1 MKKKILA
8 VAAAVVLLAACFFIY
23 RIWNARKAASSAVE
37 AYNAAAQEYNDAISP
52 YNEAAAGIADE
63 NTKLQTALDSADAV
77 LKKGGEAYE
86 PDTQK
91 KLEKAVKKA
100 RKSLTEAPVL
110 IDPFEIRTVPAV
122 FSTKELALLQD
133 EAETARE
140 MAEDAK
146 GKIPAVPEVP
156 DFSEEINEVG
166 TAQKNYENSIRMLAN
181 ITKPSDRFVKERLER
196 IKTVIQAE
204 AVTPEND
211 PNGLLG
217 KKDGYIGCVYFLD
230 ESVDQSLL
238 PKEAFS
244 KKEKK
249 EKKDTADEAMSAD
262 TAATVSEAASADT
275 AGTEAEAASSDRA
288 GTEAEAASADTAGTE
303 AEASS
308 ADTAGTETEAEASS
322 ADTAGT
328 EAEAASS
335 DRAGTE
341 TEAEESSADTA
352 AAAAEAVPAARENGA
367 DVVMIGTAGGGA
379 VEVFAS
385 REEAEKRAEYISFF
399 EGSVMDAGS
408 CTVEGTCLI
417 RTSKYLSGDQQE
429 KLTKKIRE
437 ALLAVDD

>member
-91 KLEKAVKKA
+91 KLEKAVEKA

-146 GKIPAVPEVP
+146 GKIPALPEVP

-181 ITKPSDRFVKERLER
+181 ITKPSDQFVKERLGR

-262 TAATVSEAASADT
+262 TAATVSEATSADT

-288 GTEAEAASADTAGTE
+288 GTEAQAASADTAGTQ
-303 AEASS
+303 AQAAS
-308 ADTAGTETEAEASS
+308 ADMAGTQAQATS

-341 TEAEESSADTA
+341 TEAEASSADTA
-352 AAAAEAVPAARENGA
+352 AAAAEAVPAAREGAA

>member
-166 TAQKNYENSIRMLAN
+166 AAQKNYENSIRMLAN
-181 ITKPSDRFVKERLER
+181 ITKPSDRFVKERLKR
-196 IKTVIQAE
+196 VKTVIQAE

-262 TAATVSEAASADT
+262 TAATVSEAT
-275 AGTEAEAASSDRA
+275 
-288 GTEAEAASADTAGTE
+288 
-303 AEASS
+303 
-308 ADTAGTETEAEASS
+308 S

-341 TEAEESSADTA
+341 TEAEASSADTA
-352 AAAAEAVPAARENGA
+352 AAAAEAVPAAREGAA

-379 VEVFAS
+379 VEVFSS

-399 EGSVMDAGS
+399 QGSVMDAGS

>member
-181 ITKPSDRFVKERLER
+181 ITKPSDRFVKERLGR

-262 TAATVSEAASADT
+262 TAATVSEAT
-275 AGTEAEAASSDRA
+275 
-288 GTEAEAASADTAGTE
+288 
-303 AEASS
+303 
-308 ADTAGTETEAEASS
+308 S

-341 TEAEESSADTA
+341 TEAEASSADTA

-379 VEVFAS
+379 VEVFSS

-399 EGSVMDAGS
+399 QGSVMDAGS

>member
-122 FSTKELALLQD
+122 FSTKELVLLQD

-181 ITKPSDRFVKERLER
+181 ITKPSDRFVKERLGR

-238 PKEAFS
+238 PKVAFS
-244 KKEKK
+244 KKEKKEKK

-262 TAATVSEAASADT
+262 TAATVSEAT
-275 AGTEAEAASSDRA
+275 
-288 GTEAEAASADTAGTE
+288 
-303 AEASS
+303 
-308 ADTAGTETEAEASS
+308 S

-341 TEAEESSADTA
+341 TEAEASSADTA

>member
-100 RKSLTEAPVL
+100 RKSLMEAPVL

-181 ITKPSDRFVKERLER
+181 ITKPSDRFVKERLGR

-262 TAATVSEAASADT
+262 TAATVSEAT
-275 AGTEAEAASSDRA
+275 
-288 GTEAEAASADTAGTE
+288 
-303 AEASS
+303 
-308 ADTAGTETEAEASS
+308 S

-341 TEAEESSADTA
+341 TEAEASSADTA
-352 AAAAEAVPAARENGA
+352 AAAAEAAPAARENGA

>member
-91 KLEKAVKKA
+91 KLEKAVEKA

-181 ITKPSDRFVKERLER
+181 ITKPSDRFVKERLGR

-262 TAATVSEAASADT
+262 TAATVSEATSADT
-275 AGTEAEAASSDRA
+275 AGTEAEAA
-288 GTEAEAASADTAGTE
+288 
-303 AEASS
+303 
-308 ADTAGTETEAEASS
+308 S

-341 TEAEESSADTA
+341 TEAEASSADTA
-352 AAAAEAVPAARENGA
+352 AAAAEAAPAEREGAA

-379 VEVFAS
+379 VEVFSS

-399 EGSVMDAGS
+399 QGSVMDAGS

>member
-91 KLEKAVKKA
+91 KLEKAIKKA

-181 ITKPSDRFVKERLER
+181 ITKPSDRFVKERLGR

-262 TAATVSEAASADT
+262 TAATVSEATSADT
-275 AGTEAEAASSDRA
+275 AGTEAEAA
-288 GTEAEAASADTAGTE
+288 
-303 AEASS
+303 S

-322 ADTAGT
+322 ADTA
-328 EAEAASS
+328 
-335 DRAGTE
+335 
-341 TEAEESSADTA
+341 
-352 AAAAEAVPAARENGA
+352 AAAAEAVPAAREGA
-367 DVVMIGTAGGGA
+367 TDVVMIGTAGGGA

>member
-146 GKIPAVPEVP
+146 GKIPALPEVP

-181 ITKPSDRFVKERLER
+181 ITKPSDRFVKERLGR

-249 EKKDTADEAMSAD
+249 DTADEAASSDVAG
-262 TAATVSEAASADT
+262 TEAEAASADT
-275 AGTEAEAASSDRA
+275 AGTEAEAAS
-288 GTEAEAASADTAGTE
+288 ADTAGTETE

-322 ADTAGT
+322 ADTA
-328 EAEAASS
+328 
-335 DRAGTE
+335 
-341 TEAEESSADTA
+341 
-352 AAAAEAVPAARENGA
+352 AAAAEAVPAAREGAA

-379 VEVFAS
+379 VEVFSS

-399 EGSVMDAGS
+399 QGSVMDAGS

>member
-63 NTKLQTALDSADAV
+63 NTKLQTALGSADAV

-262 TAATVSEAASADT
+262 TAATVSEATSADK
-275 AGTEAEAASSDRA
+275 
-288 GTEAEAASADTAGTE
+288 
-303 AEASS
+303 
-308 ADTAGTETEAEASS
+308 
-322 ADTAGT
+322 AGT

-341 TEAEESSADTA
+341 TEAEASSADTA
-352 AAAAEAVPAARENGA
+352 AAAAEAVPAEREGAA

-379 VEVFAS
+379 VEVFSS

-399 EGSVMDAGS
+399 QGSVMDAGS

>member
-181 ITKPSDRFVKERLER
+181 ITKPSDRFVKERLGR

-262 TAATVSEAASADT
+262 TAATVSEATSADT
-275 AGTEAEAASSDRA
+275 AGTEAEAA
-288 GTEAEAASADTAGTE
+288 
-303 AEASS
+303 
-308 ADTAGTETEAEASS
+308 S

-341 TEAEESSADTA
+341 TEAEASSADTA
-352 AAAAEAVPAARENGA
+352 AAAAEAAPAEREGAA

-379 VEVFAS
+379 VEVFSS

-399 EGSVMDAGS
+399 QGSVMDAGS

>member
-181 ITKPSDRFVKERLER
+181 ITKPSDRFVKERLGR

-262 TAATVSEAASADT
+262 TAATVSEAT
-275 AGTEAEAASSDRA
+275 
-288 GTEAEAASADTAGTE
+288 SADTAGTE

-308 ADTAGTETEAEASS
+308 ADTAGTEAEAAS

-328 EAEAASS
+328 EAEVASS

-341 TEAEESSADTA
+341 TEAEASSADTA
-352 AAAAEAVPAARENGA
+352 AAAAEAVPAEREGAA

-379 VEVFAS
+379 VEVFSS

-399 EGSVMDAGS
+399 QGSVMDAGS

>member
-8 VAAAVVLLAACFFIY
+8 VAAAVVLLAVCFFIY

-63 NTKLQTALDSADAV
+63 NTKLQTALDSAEAV

-91 KLEKAVKKA
+91 KLEKAVEKA
-100 RKSLTEAPVL
+100 RKALAEAPVL

-122 FSTKELALLQD
+122 FSTKELALLQH

-140 MAEDAK
+140 MAEEAK
-146 GKIPAVPEVP
+146 GKIPAIPEVP

-217 KKDGYIGCVYFLD
+217 KKEGYIGCVYFLD
-230 ESVDQSLL
+230 ESIDQSLL

-249 EKKDTADEAMSAD
+249 EKKDTADEA
-262 TAATVSEAASADT
+262 
-275 AGTEAEAASSDRA
+275 ASSDTT
-288 GTEAEAASADTAGTE
+288 GTEAEAASADR
-303 AEASS
+303 
-308 ADTAGTETEAEASS
+308 
-322 ADTAGT
+322 AGT

-341 TEAEESSADTA
+341 TEAEASSADTA
-352 AAAAEAVPAARENGA
+352 AAAAEAATAAREGAA

-379 VEVFAS
+379 VEVFSS

-399 EGSVMDAGS
+399 QGSVMDAGS

>member
-166 TAQKNYENSIRMLAN
+166 AAQKNYENSIRMLAN
-181 ITKPSDRFVKERLER
+181 ITKPSDRFVKERLKR
-196 IKTVIQAE
+196 VKTVIQAE

-262 TAATVSEAASADT
+262 TAATVSEAT
-275 AGTEAEAASSDRA
+275 
-288 GTEAEAASADTAGTE
+288 
-303 AEASS
+303 
-308 ADTAGTETEAEASS
+308 S

-341 TEAEESSADTA
+341 TEAEASSADTA

>member
-91 KLEKAVKKA
+91 KLEKAVEKA

-181 ITKPSDRFVKERLER
+181 ITKPSDRFVKERLGR

-249 EKKDTADEAMSAD
+249 DTADEAASSDVAG
-262 TAATVSEAASADT
+262 TEAEAASADT
-275 AGTEAEAASSDRA
+275 AGTEAEAAS
-288 GTEAEAASADTAGTE
+288 ADTAGTETE

-322 ADTAGT
+322 ADTA
-328 EAEAASS
+328 
-335 DRAGTE
+335 
-341 TEAEESSADTA
+341 
-352 AAAAEAVPAARENGA
+352 AAAAEAVPAAREGAA
-367 DVVMIGTAGGGA
+367 DVVIIGTAGGGA

>member
-181 ITKPSDRFVKERLER
+181 ITKPSDRFVKERLGR

-238 PKEAFS
+238 PKVAFS

-262 TAATVSEAASADT
+262 TAATVSEAT
-275 AGTEAEAASSDRA
+275 
-288 GTEAEAASADTAGTE
+288 
-303 AEASS
+303 
-308 ADTAGTETEAEASS
+308 S

-341 TEAEESSADTA
+341 TEAEASSADTA
-352 AAAAEAVPAARENGA
+352 AAAAEAVPAAREGAA

>member
-181 ITKPSDRFVKERLER
+181 ITKPSDRFVKERLGR

-262 TAATVSEAASADT
+262 TAATVSEATSADK
-275 AGTEAEAASSDRA
+275 
-288 GTEAEAASADTAGTE
+288 
-303 AEASS
+303 
-308 ADTAGTETEAEASS
+308 
-322 ADTAGT
+322 AGT

-341 TEAEESSADTA
+341 TEAEASSADTA
-352 AAAAEAVPAARENGA
+352 AAAAEAVPAEREGAA

-379 VEVFAS
+379 VEVFSS

-399 EGSVMDAGS
+399 QGSVMDAGS

>member
-100 RKSLTEAPVL
+100 RKSLMEAPVL

-181 ITKPSDRFVKERLER
+181 ITKPSDRFVKERLGR

-262 TAATVSEAASADT
+262 TAATVSEAT
-275 AGTEAEAASSDRA
+275 
-288 GTEAEAASADTAGTE
+288 
-303 AEASS
+303 
-308 ADTAGTETEAEASS
+308 S

-341 TEAEESSADTA
+341 TEAEASSADTA
-352 AAAAEAVPAARENGA
+352 AAAAEAVPAEREGAA

-379 VEVFAS
+379 VEVFSS

-399 EGSVMDAGS
+399 QGSVMDAGS

>member
-100 RKSLTEAPVL
+100 RKSLMEAPVL

-181 ITKPSDRFVKERLER
+181 ITKPSDRFVKERLGR

-262 TAATVSEAASADT
+262 TAATVSEAT
-275 AGTEAEAASSDRA
+275 
-288 GTEAEAASADTAGTE
+288 
-303 AEASS
+303 
-308 ADTAGTETEAEASS
+308 S

-341 TEAEESSADTA
+341 TEAEASSADTA
-352 AAAAEAVPAARENGA
+352 ATAAEAVPAAREGTA

>member
-63 NTKLQTALDSADAV
+63 HTKLQTALDSADAV

-181 ITKPSDRFVKERLER
+181 ITKPSDRFVKERLGR

-262 TAATVSEAASADT
+262 TAATVSEAT
-275 AGTEAEAASSDRA
+275 
-288 GTEAEAASADTAGTE
+288 
-303 AEASS
+303 
-308 ADTAGTETEAEASS
+308 S

-341 TEAEESSADTA
+341 TEAEASSADTA

>member
-181 ITKPSDRFVKERLER
+181 ITKPSDRFVKERLGR

-262 TAATVSEAASADT
+262 TAATVSEATSADT
-275 AGTEAEAASSDRA
+275 AGTEAEAA
-288 GTEAEAASADTAGTE
+288 
-303 AEASS
+303 S

-322 ADTAGT
+322 ADTA
-328 EAEAASS
+328 
-335 DRAGTE
+335 
-341 TEAEESSADTA
+341 
-352 AAAAEAVPAARENGA
+352 AAAAEAVPAAREGTA

>member
-100 RKSLTEAPVL
+100 RKSLMEAPVL

-181 ITKPSDRFVKERLER
+181 ITKPSDRFVKERLGR

-262 TAATVSEAASADT
+262 TAATVSEAT
-275 AGTEAEAASSDRA
+275 
-288 GTEAEAASADTAGTE
+288 
-303 AEASS
+303 
-308 ADTAGTETEAEASS
+308 S

-341 TEAEESSADTA
+341 TEAEASSADTA
-352 AAAAEAVPAARENGA
+352 AAAAEAAPAARENGA

-379 VEVFAS
+379 VEVFSS

-399 EGSVMDAGS
+399 QGSVMDAGS

>member
-181 ITKPSDRFVKERLER
+181 ITKPSDRFVKERLGR

-217 KKDGYIGCVYFLD
+217 KKAGYIGCVFFLD

-262 TAATVSEAASADT
+262 TAATVSEA
-275 AGTEAEAASSDRA
+275 
-288 GTEAEAASADTAGTE
+288 
-303 AEASS
+303 SS

-322 ADTAGT
+322 ADTA
-328 EAEAASS
+328 
-335 DRAGTE
+335 
-341 TEAEESSADTA
+341 
-352 AAAAEAVPAARENGA
+352 AAAAEAVPAAREGTA

>member
-100 RKSLTEAPVL
+100 RKSLMEAPVL

-181 ITKPSDRFVKERLER
+181 ITKPSDRFVKERLGR

-262 TAATVSEAASADT
+262 TAATVSEATSADTAGTEAEASSADT
-275 AGTEAEAASSDRA
+275 AGTEAEAA
-288 GTEAEAASADTAGTE
+288 
-303 AEASS
+303 S

>member
-100 RKSLTEAPVL
+100 RKSLMEAPVL

-181 ITKPSDRFVKERLER
+181 ITKPSDRFVKERLGR

-262 TAATVSEAASADT
+262 TAATVSEAT
-275 AGTEAEAASSDRA
+275 
-288 GTEAEAASADTAGTE
+288 
-303 AEASS
+303 
-308 ADTAGTETEAEASS
+308 S

-341 TEAEESSADTA
+341 TEAEASSADTA
-352 AAAAEAVPAARENGA
+352 AAAAEAVPAAREGAA

>member
-181 ITKPSDRFVKERLER
+181 ITKPSDRFVKERLGR

-262 TAATVSEAASADT
+262 TAATVSEATSADT
-275 AGTEAEAASSDRA
+275 AGTEAEAA
-288 GTEAEAASADTAGTE
+288 
-303 AEASS
+303 S

-341 TEAEESSADTA
+341 TEAEASSADTA

-379 VEVFAS
+379 VEVFSS

-399 EGSVMDAGS
+399 QGSVMDAGS

>member
-100 RKSLTEAPVL
+100 RKSLMEAPVL

-262 TAATVSEAASADT
+262 TAATVSEAT
-275 AGTEAEAASSDRA
+275 
-288 GTEAEAASADTAGTE
+288 
-303 AEASS
+303 
-308 ADTAGTETEAEASS
+308 S

-341 TEAEESSADTA
+341 TEAEASSADTA

>member
-181 ITKPSDRFVKERLER
+181 ITKPSDRFVKERLGR

-262 TAATVSEAASADT
+262 TAATVSEATSADT

-288 GTEAEAASADTAGTE
+288 GTEAQAASADTAGTQ
-303 AEASS
+303 AQAAS
-308 ADTAGTETEAEASS
+308 ADMAGTQAQATS

-341 TEAEESSADTA
+341 TEAEASSADTA
-352 AAAAEAVPAARENGA
+352 AAAAEAVPAAREGAA

>member
-122 FSTKELALLQD
+122 FSTKELALLQH

-166 TAQKNYENSIRMLAN
+166 AAQKNYENSIRMLAN
-181 ITKPSDRFVKERLER
+181 ITKPSDRFVKERLKR
-196 IKTVIQAE
+196 VKTVIQAE

-230 ESVDQSLL
+230 ESVDQSLH

-244 KKEKK
+244 KKVKK

-262 TAATVSEAASADT
+262 TAATVSEA
-275 AGTEAEAASSDRA
+275 
-288 GTEAEAASADTAGTE
+288 
-303 AEASS
+303 
-308 ADTAGTETEAEASS
+308 SS

-328 EAEAASS
+328 EAEA
-335 DRAGTE
+335 
-341 TEAEESSADTA
+341 SSADTA

-379 VEVFAS
+379 VEVFSS

-399 EGSVMDAGS
+399 QGSVMDAGS

>member
-91 KLEKAVKKA
+91 KLEKAVEKA

-181 ITKPSDRFVKERLER
+181 ITKPSDRFVKERLGR

-262 TAATVSEAASADT
+262 TAATVSEAT
-275 AGTEAEAASSDRA
+275 
-288 GTEAEAASADTAGTE
+288 
-303 AEASS
+303 
-308 ADTAGTETEAEASS
+308 S

-341 TEAEESSADTA
+341 TEAEASSADTA
-352 AAAAEAVPAARENGA
+352 ATAAEAVPAARENGA

>member
-91 KLEKAVKKA
+91 KLEKAVEKA

-262 TAATVSEAASADT
+262 TAATVSEATSADT
-275 AGTEAEAASSDRA
+275 AGTEAEAA
-288 GTEAEAASADTAGTE
+288 
-303 AEASS
+303 S

-322 ADTAGT
+322 ADTA
-328 EAEAASS
+328 
-335 DRAGTE
+335 
-341 TEAEESSADTA
+341 
-352 AAAAEAVPAARENGA
+352 AAAAEAVPAAREGAA

-379 VEVFAS
+379 VEVFSS

-399 EGSVMDAGS
+399 QGSVMDAGS

>member
-91 KLEKAVKKA
+91 KLEKAVEKA

-166 TAQKNYENSIRMLAN
+166 AAQKNYENSIRMLAN
-181 ITKPSDRFVKERLER
+181 ITKPSDRFVKERLKR
-196 IKTVIQAE
+196 VKTVIQAE

-262 TAATVSEAASADT
+262 TAATVSEAT
-275 AGTEAEAASSDRA
+275 
-288 GTEAEAASADTAGTE
+288 
-303 AEASS
+303 
-308 ADTAGTETEAEASS
+308 S

-341 TEAEESSADTA
+341 TEAEASSADTA
-352 AAAAEAVPAARENGA
+352 AAAAEAVPAAREGAA

>member
-91 KLEKAVKKA
+91 KLEKAVEKA
-100 RKSLTEAPVL
+100 RKALAEAPVL

-122 FSTKELALLQD
+122 FSTKELALLQH

-181 ITKPSDRFVKERLER
+181 ITKPSDRFVKERLGR

-262 TAATVSEAASADT
+262 TAATVSEATSADT
-275 AGTEAEAASSDRA
+275 AGTEAEAA
-288 GTEAEAASADTAGTE
+288 
-303 AEASS
+303 S

-322 ADTAGT
+322 ADTA
-328 EAEAASS
+328 
-335 DRAGTE
+335 
-341 TEAEESSADTA
+341 
-352 AAAAEAVPAARENGA
+352 AAAAEAVPAEREGAA

-379 VEVFAS
+379 VEVFSS

-399 EGSVMDAGS
+399 QGSVMDAGS

>member
-181 ITKPSDRFVKERLER
+181 ITKPSDRFVKERLGR

-262 TAATVSEAASADT
+262 TAATVSEA
-275 AGTEAEAASSDRA
+275 
-288 GTEAEAASADTAGTE
+288 
-303 AEASS
+303 
-308 ADTAGTETEAEASS
+308 SS

-341 TEAEESSADTA
+341 TEAEASSADTA
-352 AAAAEAVPAARENGA
+352 AAAAEAVPAAREGAA